1 MKHLTLCELKRL
13 LNLRMYSNIIYTGI
27 HIFFDGIHI
36 IFKRT
41 FLMHGASSACMPQ
54 VPACLKCLHARTHI
68 TTPKQPVRFLHD
80 SGFDSDL
87 DGVHLERLRKNT
99 VFVGRS
105 T

>member
-1 MKHLTLCELKRL
+1 MV
-13 LNLRMYSNIIYTGI
+13 
-27 HIFFDGIHI
+27 
-36 IFKRT
+36 
-41 FLMHGASSACMPQ
+41 PQ

-105 T
+105 TWEPWASIPNFYVAAKIIYVESER